1 MGGCSR
7 AVVYLMDGWGA
18 RGKVNVAKKSEVTE
32 SQLKLRMAA
41 GGDLSKIVGII
52 RSSPQARPPHLALA
66 LALALT
72 RSFKS

>member
-18 RGKVNVAKKSEVTE
+18 RGKVNGAKSEVTE

-41 GGDLSKIVGII
+41 GGDWSKIVGII
-52 RSSPQARPPHLALA
+52 RSSHQARPPRLALA